1 MTNSLLEVLAGAF
14 VSTVIIFVW
23 QGIIVPNQKDL
34 IVDVDGEAKSFWKS
48 AFIVYIS
55 EFFISLVLYVFS
67 GYSGLESYS
76 TVFLLWASF
85 FAVPLLVNSVQ
96 KKQEFSDII
105 KLSSYLSL
113 RLITLLSIGAVFA
126 LWG

>member
-1 MTNSLLEVLAGAF
+1 MTNSLIEVLIGAL
-14 VSTVIIFVW
+14 VSTIIIFIW
-23 QGIIVPNQKDL
+23 QGIIVPTKKDL
-34 IVDVDGEAKSFWKS
+34 MDVEVETRSIWGS
-48 AFIVYIS
+48 ALIVYVS
-55 EFFISLVLYVFS
+55 EFFISLVIYVFS

-76 TVFLLWASF
+76 TVFLFWASF

-96 KKQEFSDII
+96 KKQEFIDII
-105 KLSSYLSL
+105 KLASYLAL

>member
-1 MTNSLLEVLAGAF
+1 MTNSLVEVLIGAL
-14 VSTVIIFVW
+14 VSTIIIFIW
-23 QGIIVPNQKDL
+23 QGIIVPTKKDL
-34 IVDVDGEAKSFWKS
+34 MDVEVETRSIWGS
-48 AFIVYIS
+48 ALIVYVS
-55 EFFISLVLYVFS
+55 EFFISLVIYVFS

-96 KKQEFSDII
+96 KKQEFIDII
-105 KLSSYLSL
+105 KLASYLAL